1 MSDKETQKAKVLR
14 LLRQRPQKTMDLV
27 LAYVMAPA
35 KCIQYLREDGYNI
48 LTLPIEG
55 KKEKLYKLIEEPKQ
69 VKLF

>member
-1 MSDKETQKAKVLR
+1 MKETQKDKVLR
-14 LLRQRPQKTMDLV
+14 LLRLRPQTTMDLV
-27 LAYVMAPA
+27 LQYIMAPA

-48 LTLPIEG
+48 LTLPIDG

>member
-1 MSDKETQKAKVLR
+1 MEETQKDKVLR
-14 LLRQRPQKTMDLV
+14 LLRLKPQTTMDLV
-27 LAYVMAPA
+27 LQYIMAPA

-48 LTLPIEG
+48 LTLPIDG